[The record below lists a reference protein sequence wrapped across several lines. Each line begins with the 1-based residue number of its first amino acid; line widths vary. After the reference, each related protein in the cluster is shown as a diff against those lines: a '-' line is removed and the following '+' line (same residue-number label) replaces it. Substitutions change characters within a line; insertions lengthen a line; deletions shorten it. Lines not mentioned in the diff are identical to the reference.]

1 MKKKEEKN
9 DERDLAP
16 KTIDIVID
24 DMIAGPKGAI
34 YNQGAI
40 YNMILDEK
48 KLVEKTKILIVEDSL
63 TQAIKLQAV
72 LEDNG
77 FRTELAKNGAQGLQ
91 MLKDGGFDM
100 VISDV
105 VMPEMDGYALCKAIK
120 DDRNLKDIPVMLLTT
135 LSEPEKIIEGLECGA
150 NHFITKPYDEESLI
164 SRVRYIL
171 INKEVRKCQ
180 GTNLGLE
187 IYFQGKKHFINS
199 DRMQILDLL
208 FSTYENTLRQKRELE
223 RLNKELKEALGTIQK
238 LEGILPIC
246 ANCKKIRDKEGNWQA
261 MEKYIREH
269 SQADF
274 THGICPECAKK
285 LYPDLDL

>member
-1 MKKKEEKN
+1 MKEKN
-9 DERDLAP
+9 EKDDGRGHAP
-16 KTIDIVID
+16 NTIDIAIKD
-24 DMIAGPKGAI
+24 TISDPKGTA
-34 YNQGAI
+34 YHQGAI
-40 YNMILDEK
+40 CNMILDEK

-63 TQAIKLQAV
+63 TQAIKLQAA

-77 FRTELAKNGAQGLQ
+77 FRTEMAKNGAQGLQ
-91 MLKDGGFDM
+91 MLKDDSFDM

-120 DDRNLKDIPVMLLTT
+120 DDNDLKNTPVMLLTT

-223 RLNKELKEALGTIQK
+223 RLNKELKEALGTIRK
-238 LEGILPIC
+238 LEGILPVC
-246 ANCKKIRDKEGNWQA
+246 ANCKKIRDEEGNWQM
-261 MEKYIREH
+261 MEKYISEH

-274 THGICPECAKK
+274 THGICPECAKN
-285 LYPDLDL
+285 LYPELDL